1 MVFSRLRIEPR
12 RLYAAAALG
21 LFTLIFLASIG
32 SQQVRLF
39 AFGAVPIAALFI
51 ALKSAASL
59 DRKLAQR
66 WPLLA
71 RQWLV
76 FCACITT
83 ASVII
88 DALKISEMFQTGVQV
103 FSYGAL
109 LYALLGLALWMRPLI
124 EAFPLRLIIVFLLS
138 SLLSYAALTATAN
151 TSPEEDASPM
161 LLAIRPWLGFWPG
174 VVAASDPHIEVSIP
188 ASQQLPATGDS
199 APTSD
204 SRIAPRR

>member
-39 AFGAVPIAALFI
+39 AFSAAPIAALFI
-51 ALKSAASL
+51 ALKSDASL
-59 DRKLAQR
+59 DRKLTQR

-76 FCACITT
+76 FCACITA

-88 DALKISEMFQTGVQV
+88 DALKIASEMFQTGVQV

-109 LYALLGLALWMRPLI
+109 LYALLGLVLWMRPLI
-124 EAFPLRLIIVFLLS
+124 EAFSLRLIIVFLLS

-188 ASQQLPATGDS
+188 TSQQPPA
-199 APTSD
+199 A
-204 SRIAPRR
+204 R